1 MIGKTISHYK
11 ILEKLGEGGMG
22 VVYKAEDTKLKRKV
36 AIKFLPR
43 YISSNKE
50 ERQRFEIE
58 AQAAAA
64 LNHSNIATVYA
75 IEESD
80 EDVFIVMEYIDG
92 VELKVKIKSGPIPVD
107 KAINIAAQITEGLE
121 AAHERGIIHR
131 DIKSSNI
138 MITKAGK
145 VKIMDFGLAKIKG
158 GTELTKIGSTVGT
171 VAYMSPEQAK
181 GEVVDN
187 KTDIWSLGVVLF
199 EMLTGELPF
208 KGDYEQSIIY
218 SILNDEP
225 PLLYQLR
232 DDVPD
237 NIAFIVNKCLNKD
250 RSERYLQSE
259 AILPDLNTIAINKAS
274 NTNSRKSN
282 KKFSIRWKFA
292 LGGTLMVVLILIT
305 YWWFFQSEQQN
316 QPSSIAVLP
325 FNNLNADP
333 SFEYFSDGMTETI
346 ISDLANIG
354 GLAVISRTSVMAYK
368 NSGKNTQEIGQDLN
382 VTHILEGSV
391 LTSEDKVRIF
401 AQLIDVETDA
411 HLWAQTYDREM
422 KDIFSIQS
430 DVAKKIAEIMEV
442 ALGKDAQARIED
454 QPTSDLEAYRLY
466 LQGKYYINMASFADI
481 DTAISLF
488 NRAILRDPNFAVA
501 YAVLARTYILNNVD
515 RDLSPEWEDKAYIA
529 FQQALA
535 LDPNLAEAYV
545 ARGMWY
551 WTPSNNFEHEKA
563 IRDFEKAI
571 ELKPGLSSAYELLML
586 VQLHVGLLD
595 KAMET
600 GKKGVELEPTS
611 VWARH
616 FVGQV
621 FFFQGKYVE
630 ALHMFKSVG
639 DQLVPFFRIAFE
651 ALTLYYLGRI
661 EEATEMIEQGLLEY
675 PTESQLNSSYAIIL
689 ASSGRT
695 NEARQ
700 RMNIAIENKRALRHV
715 HHLYHNLAGASAL
728 LGQNEEAVKWLKL
741 AADNGL
747 PCYPLFK
754 QDSNLKSLKGN
765 PDFDAFMLELKNKLE
780 YYKSL

>member
-1 MIGKTISHYK
+1 M
-11 ILEKLGEGGMG
+11 
-22 VVYKAEDTKLKRKV
+22 VYKAEDTKLKREV

-43 YISSNKE
+43 FISANKE
-50 ERQRFEIE
+50 ERKRFEIE
-58 AQAAAA
+58 AQAAA
-64 LNHSNIATVYA
+64 LLSHPNITTIYA
-75 IEESD
+75 IEETED
-80 EDVFIVMEYIDG
+80 EMFIVMEYIDG
-92 VELKVKIKSGPIPVD
+92 RELKDRINSGPISTDEV
-107 KAINIAAQITEGLE
+107 INITNQIAEGLE
-121 AAHERGIIHR
+121 AAHKKGIIHR

-138 MITKAGK
+138 MITKDGK

-171 VAYMSPEQAK
+171 VAYMSPEQAR
-181 GEVVDN
+181 GEVVDQR
-187 KTDIWSLGVVLF
+187 TDIWSLGVVLF

-208 KGDYEQSIIY
+208 KGDYDQSIIY

-225 PLLYQLR
+225 PSLEQMK
-232 DDVPD
+232 DDVPG
-237 NIAFIVNKCLNKD
+237 NLAFIVNKCIKKD
-250 RSERYLQSE
+250 RSERYVQSE
-259 AILPDLNTIAINKAS
+259 AILQDLNTIANNEVS
-274 NTNSRKSN
+274 DNNGRKSN
-282 KKFSIRWKFA
+282 TKFSIRLKFA
-292 LGGTLMVVLILIT
+292 LSGVLLVVLIFIA
-305 YWWFFQSEQQN
+305 YWWLFQSKEQN

-333 SFEYFSDGMTETI
+333 SLDYFSDGMTETI

-354 GLAVISRTSVMAYK
+354 GLTVISRTSVMAYK
-368 NSGKNTQEIGQDLN
+368 NSGKTTREIGQDLN

-442 ALGKDAQARIED
+442 ALGEDAQARIDER
-454 QPTSDLEAYRLY
+454 PTFDLEAYRLY
-466 LQGKYYINMASFADI
+466 LQGQYYINMASFADI
-481 DTAISLF
+481 DTALSLF
-488 NRAILRDPNFAVA
+488 NRAILRDPNFALA

-515 RDLSPEWEDKAYIA
+515 QDPRPEWEEKAYIA
-529 FQQALA
+529 FQQALF

-600 GKKGVELEPTS
+600 GKKGVELDPTS
-611 VWARH
+611 MWTRH

-621 FFFQGKYVE
+621 YFFQGKYTE
-630 ALHMFKSVG
+630 ALNMFKSVG
-639 DQLVPFFRIAFE
+639 KQFIPFFRIAME
-651 ALTLYYLGRI
+651 ALTLYYLGRVK
-661 EEATEMIEQGLLEY
+661 EAKEMIEQGLLEY

-689 ASSGRT
+689 ASLGR
-695 NEARQ
+695 NDEARQ
-700 RMNIAIENKRALRHV
+700 RIDLAIENERALRHV

-728 LGQNEEAVKWLKL
+728 MDQKMEAVNWLKM
-741 AADNGL
+741 AAESGL
-747 PCYPLFK
+747 PCYPLFN
-754 QDSNLKSLKGN
+754 QDANLKSLKG
-765 PDFDAFMLELKNKLE
+765 DIEFEAFMLELKKKWG
-780 YYKSL
+780 YYKTL